1 MSPQDLPQ
9 RLDLPRRAIAL
20 VLAGGRGSRPQHL
33 TDRRAKSAVYFG
45 GKFRIVDFALPN
57 CLNSGTRRTGVI
69 TRYKSHSLLRHLQR
83 GWAFLKSDASEFVD
97 LLPAQQRMD
106 RSAGTEARP
115 TPCRRSGTSSTA
127 TAPTTWSTPAASC
140 VMRARGAYGGIIL
153 SASHNPG
160 GPDGNFGIKYN
171 SRNCGPAPEKLTEAS
186 YRHTQA
192 FERYLANE
200 ADDIDLARL
209 GTTTTGDTCVEVIDP
224 VADHSALMAMLFD
237 FPAIARLLARH
248 GFRVCF
254 DAMNAVTGPYACAI
268 LVQGLGAP
276 TDSVMNGASLPDF
289 GGGHPDPNPTYAAEL
304 VANMFAHDAPMPT
317 SAAVDRVAQAL
328 GIPCYETAIG
338 WKFFGNLLDAGL
350 ITLSGEESAGTVS
363 NHVREKDGQWV
374 MLLWLHIV
382 AVRSES
388 VEQILHSHWR
398 CFGRAVIASADDFAY
413 TDPVDGSVS
422 TGQGVRIVSTGGPRI
437 GYRHRGRNAARLPR
451 TLRGRPGASRH
462 RHAGG
467 ARQSDGSRD
476 LLAGTRR
483 RTGRAQPTVIT

>member
-1 MSPQDLPQ
+1 MKPVELAHG
-9 RLDLPRRAIAL
+9 LDLPKRAVAL
-20 VLAGGRGSRPQHL
+20 VLAGGRGSRLMNL
-33 TDRRAKSAVYFG
+33 TDSRAKPAVYFG
-45 GKFRIVDFALPN
+45 GKFRIIDFALSN
-57 CLNSGTRRTGVI
+57 CLNSGIRRIGVI
-69 TRYKSHSLLRHLQR
+69 TQYKSHSLLRHLQR
-83 GWAFLKSDASEFVD
+83 GWAFLKSEMNEFVN

-106 RSAGTEARP
+106 RSTGTEARP

-140 VMRARGAYGGIIL
+140 VIRASGAYGGIIL

-160 GPDGNFGIKYN
+160 GP
-171 SRNCGPAPEKLTEAS
+171 APEKLTEAT
-186 YRHTQA
+186 YRHTQTI
-192 FERYLANE
+192 ECYLAIE

-224 VADHSALMAMLFD
+224 VADHCALMAMLFD

-254 DAMNAVTGPYACAI
+254 DAMNAVTGPYARAI

-304 VANMFAHDAPMPT
+304 VAYMFADDAPMPT

-328 GIPCYETAIG
+328 GIPCYETATG
-338 WKFFGNLLDAGL
+338 WKFFGNLLDAEL
-350 ITLSGEESAGTVS
+350 ITLCGEESAVTGS
-363 NHVREKDGQWV
+363 DHVREKDG
-374 MLLWLHIV
+374 LWAVLFWLNSL

-398 CFGRAVIASADDFAY
+398 RFGRAVIASADDFAY
-413 TDPVDGSVS
+413 TDPVDSSVS
-422 TGQGVRIVSTGGPRI
+422 TSQGVRIVSTGGPRI
-437 GYRHRGRNAARLPR
+437 GYRHRGHNAARLPR

-467 ARQSDGSRD
+467 PRQSDGSRD

-483 RTGRAQPTVIT
+483 CTRRAQPTVIT